1 MILYFQRSFRYGK
14 QLCIISGCLTVFLLI
29 FFLSCNTTGE
39 QTVQSEY
46 IDYDAP
52 FIPPPQPDGFV
63 RLILNEK
70 LGSFSLSYVPNAY
83 TSVYEPLF
91 ISRNPG
97 SSYMTLSVNGKL
109 HRLGR
114 SRDFKT
120 RIERYKGDPSLVFE
134 SPNLTVTQVFSPVK
148 TDNSQKANGIM
159 ITITITNT
167 SAQDSLV
174 GLRFLLDTELGE
186 QKGMLPFIT
195 ENQAI
200 TTEMVVEGSSG
211 EKFWMSKGEEV
222 SLMGSIVNPV
232 DSRAVVPD
240 YIHFANWKRLN
251 DVPWKLNYAEG
262 RSFSFPP
269 YAINDSAVCYFYE
282 PVDIAADSSLI
293 YTIYLTTEDIA
304 WYSPPKQEVTNVY
317 IISESSLRNININT
331 IEQEAFREAMLNN
344 EHPSVITLKRMQ
356 EILNLFVVG
365 NISLTEQDIAEI
377 ERIIHKHSN

>member
-1 MILYFQRSFRYGK
+1 MILYGKLRCVISRS
-14 QLCIISGCLTVFLLI
+14 LI
-29 FFLSCNTTGE
+29 FFIMIFVLAGCNTTNE
-39 QTVQSEY
+39 KTVQSEY

-70 LGSFSLSYVPNAY
+70 LGSFSLSFVPNAY

-114 SRDFKT
+114 SRDFKA
-120 RIERYKGDPSLVFE
+120 RIERYEGAPALVFT
-134 SPNLTVTQVFSPVK
+134 SPYLTVTQVFSPVK

-167 SAQDSLV
+167 SAADALV

-186 QKGMLPFIT
+186 QNGMLPFIT
-195 ENQAI
+195 ENHAV

-211 EKFWMSKGEEV
+211 ERFWMSKGEIV
-222 SLMGSIVNPV
+222 SLMGSIANPV
-232 DSRAVVPD
+232 DSESVVPD
-240 YIHFANWKRLN
+240 YVHFANWKRLN
-251 DVPWKLNYAEG
+251 DVPWKLNYEEG
-262 RSFSFPP
+262 RSFSYLP
-269 YAINDSAVCYFYE
+269 YSTNDSALCYFYE
-282 PVDIAADSSLI
+282 PVVITVGSSSI
-293 YTIYLTTEDIA
+293 YKIYLTTEDIA
-304 WYSPPKQEVTNVY
+304 WYCPPKPEVTNVY
-317 IISESSLRNININT
+317 IISESSLRGINIT
-331 IEQEAFREAMLNN
+331 AIEQEAFQEAARNN
-344 EHPSVITLKRMQ
+344 ENPSVITLKRMR

-365 NISLTEQDIAEI
+365 DIVLTEHDIAEI
-377 ERIIHKHSN
+377 ERIINKHSN